1 MQENAGNPSGL
12 TRLQRAAF
20 AKQGDIIVSQDDEF
34 PEFYVQVKMG
44 QL

>member
-1 MQENAGNPSGL
+1 MTWESKISNRSDGRDP
-12 TRLQRAAF
+12 AF
-20 AKQGDIIVSQDDEF
+20 AKQGDIIISQDDEF